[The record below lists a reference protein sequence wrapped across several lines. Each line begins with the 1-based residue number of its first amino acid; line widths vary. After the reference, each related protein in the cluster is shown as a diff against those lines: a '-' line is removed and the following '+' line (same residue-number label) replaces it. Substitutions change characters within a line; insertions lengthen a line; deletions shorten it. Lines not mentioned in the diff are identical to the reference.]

1 MLSDWRA
8 VKGVFVLGFCAGLL
22 YCTLSI
28 WIWDLESQLKHNGL
42 VCFLLLLSYAKLAAG
57 CDSGVDPDIDRPF
70 GSVIQVD
77 PQEKKVTIEIDFGEL
92 AEKKTLTIPWKVGLN
107 VLDAM
112 NQAKQEKRL
121 KFKYRGKGVSAFLTQ
136 IEGVKNQGAKGDNW
150 IFRVNSKL
158 ANRSFGVILLKA
170 GDQVNWSLG
179 KYKPGKK

>member
-1 MLSDWRA
+1 M
-8 VKGVFVLGFCAGLL
+8 
-22 YCTLSI
+22 
-28 WIWDLESQLKHNGL
+28 KHNGL
-42 VCFLLLLSYAKLAAG
+42 VCFLLLLSYAKLVAG

-77 PQEKKVTIEIDFGEL
+77 PQEKKVTIEIDFGER